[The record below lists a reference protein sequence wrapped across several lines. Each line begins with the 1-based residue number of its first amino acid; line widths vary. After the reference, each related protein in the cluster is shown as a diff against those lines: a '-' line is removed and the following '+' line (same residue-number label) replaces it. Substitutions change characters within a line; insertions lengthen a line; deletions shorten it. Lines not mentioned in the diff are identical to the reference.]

1 MFLNGEKK
9 RIQETRDD
17 KERAHN
23 GLDGTREESVGP
35 SPRFQE
41 LSPYPS
47 RYLQKFF
54 ISITA
59 ITIIIEFL
67 VDFF

>member
-35 SPRFQE
+35 SARFQE
-41 LSPYPS
+41 LLPYPS

-59 ITIIIEFL
+59 FTIIIEFL